1 MPWDRPVVTRLL
13 TAVMLASVGGL
24 LFLSSQWVRMAEA
37 SRDQA
42 TPASLEMMQL
52 LHDEHQ
58 LIGEMVK
65 AQLAMPDSGFLDS
78 KPMARATPSDRVA
91 LKQDAAKKSEV
102 QHVGYTRLDAGGRWE
117 AAAGV
122 PKLRQTTAGH
132 ADHAAVRGTHRP
144 ADLWLPAMRRLA
156 DGSRR

>member
-24 LFLSSQWVRMAEA
+24 LFLSSQWVRMTAEA

-65 AQLAMPDSGFLDS
+65 AQLAMPDSDFLDS
-78 KPMARATPSDRVA
+78 KPMAATERRQAIA
-91 LKQDAAKKSEV
+91 L
-102 QHVGYTRLDAGGRWE
+102 R
-117 AAAGV
+117 
-122 PKLRQTTAGH
+122 
-132 ADHAAVRGTHRP
+132 
-144 ADLWLPAMRRLA
+144 
-156 DGSRR
+156 

>member
-24 LFLSSQWVRMAEA
+24 LFLSSQWVRMMAEA
-37 SRDQA
+37 PRDQA

-78 KPMARATPSDRVA
+78 KPIAATERRQAIA
-91 LKQDAAKKSEV
+91 LC
-102 QHVGYTRLDAGGRWE
+102 
-117 AAAGV
+117 
-122 PKLRQTTAGH
+122 
-132 ADHAAVRGTHRP
+132 
-144 ADLWLPAMRRLA
+144 
-156 DGSRR
+156 

>member
-1 MPWDRPVVTRLL
+1 MPWDMPVIARLL

-24 LFLSSQWVRMAEA
+24 LFSSSQMVRIAEMP
-37 SRDQA
+37 RDHA

-78 KPMARATPSDRVA
+78 KPMAATERRRAIA
-91 LKQDAAKKSEV
+91 L
-102 QHVGYTRLDAGGRWE
+102 R
-117 AAAGV
+117 
-122 PKLRQTTAGH
+122 
-132 ADHAAVRGTHRP
+132 
-144 ADLWLPAMRRLA
+144 
-156 DGSRR
+156 